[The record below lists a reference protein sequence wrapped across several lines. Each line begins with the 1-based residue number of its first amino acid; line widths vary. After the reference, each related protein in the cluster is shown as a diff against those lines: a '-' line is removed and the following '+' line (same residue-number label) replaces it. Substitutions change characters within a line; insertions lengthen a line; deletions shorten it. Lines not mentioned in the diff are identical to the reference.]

1 MEKLIDTIETII
13 SGNKE
18 LPFSVYSSIKEQK
31 LLNVPIVKPLLIVV
45 LEGEKYLGKD
55 GDIVCHAGDFIFL
68 SDSPAIDMRNIP
80 KEKSYFALL
89 IDFSPQDF
97 SGLNSSNVSGKY
109 YSIGKTTLMLEKCLQ
124 QFVESIWW
132 APKELWSSR
141 KREIL
146 ELLCH
151 IGHKDI
157 LSMLGGHKVGY
168 KLHELFCANN
178 FEAMAI
184 NDICHHLAMSES
196 TLRRR
201 LKSEGTSIQEVK
213 DRARLGQGLHLL
225 QTSNYS
231 VGLIADMCGYQSQS
245 KFSARFKARFGL
257 TPSELKK
264 TKMTD

>member
-1 MEKLIDTIETII
+1 MEKLIDTVENII

-18 LPFSVYSSIKEQK
+18 LPFSVYRSIKEQK

-55 GDIVCHAGDFIFL
+55 SDIVCHAGDFIFL

-89 IDFSPQDF
+89 IEFSPEDF
-97 SGLNSSNVSGKY
+97 TGLKTSTVNGKD
-109 YSIGKTTLMLEKCLQ
+109 YSVGKTTLMLEKCLQ
-124 QFVESIWW
+124 QFVESTLW
-132 APKELWSSR
+132 APKEFWSSR

-157 LSMLGGHKVGY
+157 LSMLGSHKVGY
-168 KLHELFCANN
+168 QLHDIFCGNN
-178 FEAMAI
+178 FEDMTI
-184 NDICHHLAMSES
+184 NDICNHLAMSES

-213 DRARLGQGLHLL
+213 DLL
-225 QTSNYS
+225 RP
-231 VGLIADMCGYQSQS
+231 LC
-245 KFSARFKARFGL
+245 
-257 TPSELKK
+257 
-264 TKMTD
+264 

>member
-1 MEKLIDTIETII
+1 MEKLIDTVEKII

-18 LPFSVYSSIKEQK
+18 LPFSVYSSIKEQT

-55 GDIVCHAGDFIFL
+55 SDIVCHAGDFIFL

-89 IDFSPQDF
+89 VEFSPQDF
-97 SGLNSSNVSGKY
+97 SGLNHSTFNGKH
-109 YSIGKTTLMLEKCLQ
+109 YSIGKTTFMLEKCLQ
-124 QFVESIWW
+124 QFVESTLW
-132 APKELWSSR
+132 APEEIWSSR

-146 ELLCH
+146 ELLRH

-157 LSMLGGHKVGY
+157 LSMLGSHKVGY
-168 KLHELFCANN
+168 KLHEIFCGNN
-178 FEAMAI
+178 FEEMAI
-184 NDICHHLAMSES
+184 NDICNRLAMSES

-225 QTSNYS
+225 QTSKYS
-231 VGLIADMCGYQSQS
+231 VGLIAEMCGYQSQS
-245 KFSARFKARFGL
+245 RFSERFKARFGL

>member
-1 MEKLIDTIETII
+1 MEKLIDTVENII

-18 LPFSVYSSIKEQK
+18 LPFSTYSSIKEQK

-45 LEGEKYLGKD
+45 LEGKKYLGKNN
-55 GDIVCHAGDFIFL
+55 DIVCHAGDFIFL

-89 IDFSPQDF
+89 IEFSPQDF
-97 SGLNSSNVSGKY
+97 SGLNNSTFNGKY

-124 QFVESIWW
+124 QFVESTLW

-157 LSMLGGHKVGY
+157 LSMLGSHKIGY
-168 KLHELFCANN
+168 KLHEIFCGNN
-178 FEAMAI
+178 FEDMTV
-184 NDICHHLAMSES
+184 NDICNHLAMSES

-231 VGLIADMCGYQSQS
+231 VGLIAEMCGYQSQS
-245 KFSARFKARFGL
+245 RFSERFKARFGL

-264 TKMTD
+264 TKMTG